1 MPSPLA
7 PACAPPRWPRAA
19 GALAM
24 ALCLLFLGVALALH
38 LLRTDLQWQQATL
51 SLSLHGRGGLLLRI
65 VYVLLAAAIVALA
78 AGLYAQAPPLLF
90 AIAALG
96 LCGVAIGRSYLP

>member
-1 MPSPLA
+1 
-7 PACAPPRWPRAA
+7 
-19 GALAM
+19 M
-24 ALCLLFLGVALALH
+24 ALCLLFLGVALALALH

-96 LCGVAIGRSYLP
+96 LCGVAIGRSYLT